1 MALRVQSET
10 HIEVHKYAWY
20 VTSGVAFL
28 ALLLQAFLPKY
39 IPRAGEWL
47 ELPLLVT
54 LYFSLSRRNPATGLL
69 LGTTIGL
76 IQDAISGG
84 FIGLF
89 GIAKSIVGFGASS
102 VGARIDVEHPISRVV
117 LTFLFF
123 HLHQIV
129 LALSHR
135 LLIGEAAPFFSLTL
149 LLAALINAGIALVLF
164 PLLDRLRK
172 GR

>member
-1 MALRVQSET
+1 MALRVQPET

-20 VTSGVAFL
+20 VTSGMAFL

-54 LYFSLSRRNPATGLL
+54 LYFGLSRRNPATGLL
-69 LGTTIGL
+69 LGTVIGL
-76 IQDAISGG
+76 LQDAVSGG

-89 GIAKSIVGFGASS
+89 GIAKTFVGYGASS
-102 VGARIDVEHPISRVV
+102 IGARIDVEHPIARFV

-123 HLHQIV
+123 HFHQII

-135 LLIGEAAPFFSLTL
+135 LLVGEAAPFFSLSL
-149 LLAALINAGIALVLF
+149 LFAALINASIALVLF

-172 GR
+172 SS

>member
-10 HIEVHKYAWY
+10 HIEVHNFHPFVVLGA
-20 VTSGVAFL
+20 AFL
-28 ALLLQAFLPKY
+28 ALFVQALLPKY
-39 IPRAGEWL
+39 FPRAGEWL

-54 LYFSLSRRNPATGLL
+54 LYFGLSRRNPATGLL
-69 LGTTIGL
+69 LGTAIGL
-76 IQDAISGG
+76 LQDAISGG

-89 GIAKSIVGFGASS
+89 GIAKTIVGYGASS
-102 VGARIDVEHPISRVV
+102 IGARLDVEHPISRVV

-123 HLHQIV
+123 HIHQIV

-149 LLAALINAGIALVLF
+149 LLASFINAAIALVLF
-164 PLLDRLRK
+164 PMLDRLRK